1 MTSVCKM
8 NWISSSD
15 EAINLFD
22 YNYWHFK
29 WVWKVW
35 VQMAI
40 LLKFLIMQLC
50 WKESCCIKVSNW
62 TMIHIFYIH
71 LNSYTYSTSLLL
83 TGSSNQFPNYEFWIF
98 TNFSTNEK
106 KIYMLVLVFICWNL
120 DPVTKIV
127 FKLPNQI
134 IMVSHILGE
143 DLKDKEGE
151 PSKME
156 LNGPRRKSMVGERF
170 TERIDNKVIM
180 ALLLWYFWSG

>member
-1 MTSVCKM
+1 MRISLIFWPFKTSNIAHYTSKKGCKYREK
-8 NWISSSD
+8 NSSSGSQWGSFFLKYHSYFW
-15 EAINLFD
+15 INQP
-22 YNYWHFK
+22 NMKIW
-29 WVWKVW
+29 
-35 VQMAI
+35 I
-40 LLKFLIMQLC
+40 
-50 WKESCCIKVSNW
+50 
-62 TMIHIFYIH
+62 
-71 LNSYTYSTSLLL
+71 LNSEFSQISQPMRKRFTCWFLCLFVGTSGL
-83 TGSSNQFPNYEFWIF
+83 
-98 TNFSTNEK
+98 
-106 KIYMLVLVFICWNL
+106 WNL

-143 DLKDKEGE
+143 DLKDNGGE

>member
-71 LNSYTYSTSLLL
+71 LHSSKFIYILSISLAHWSQQPISKLL
-83 TGSSNQFPNYEFWIF
+83 ILNFHEVLNQWEKDLQVSSCVYLLELGSSDQDSIQAAKPTHNDLTYFRWR
-98 TNFSTNEK
+98 
-106 KIYMLVLVFICWNL
+106 
-120 DPVTKIV
+120 
-127 FKLPNQI
+127 FKRQRR
-134 IMVSHILGE
+134 GTF
-143 DLKDKEGE
+143 K
-151 PSKME
+151 
-156 LNGPRRKSMVGERF
+156 NGVKRAP
-170 TERIDNKVIM
+170 
-180 ALLLWYFWSG
+180 

>member
-15 EAINLFD
+15 EAINLLLD
-22 YNYWHFK
+22 YTYWHFK

-71 LNSYTYSTSLLL
+71 LNSYDIYIFYISLAHRIQQPIPKLWILNFQEFLNQWEKDLHVGSCVYLL
-83 TGSSNQFPNYEFWIF
+83 ELGSSDQDSIQAAKPNHNGLTYFRWR
-98 TNFSTNEK
+98 
-106 KIYMLVLVFICWNL
+106 
-120 DPVTKIV
+120 
-127 FKLPNQI
+127 FKRQRR
-134 IMVSHILGE
+134 GTF
-143 DLKDKEGE
+143 K
-151 PSKME
+151 
-156 LNGPRRKSMVGERF
+156 NGVKRAP
-170 TERIDNKVIM
+170 
-180 ALLLWYFWSG
+180 